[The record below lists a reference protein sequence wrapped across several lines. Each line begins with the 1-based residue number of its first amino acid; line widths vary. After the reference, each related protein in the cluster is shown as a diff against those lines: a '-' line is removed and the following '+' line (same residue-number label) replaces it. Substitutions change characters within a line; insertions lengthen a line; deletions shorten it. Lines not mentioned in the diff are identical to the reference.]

1 MRQHQA
7 VALLVLAEMVAA
19 ECSEP
24 VQGLG
29 ATTIYCGDGI
39 NDIAAL
45 AAADVGM
52 AIGATDAVVAA
63 SLSTSRK
70 SVAGKTAQLVCCP
83 CEFLPDILPA
93 WLHRLSG
100 HCGWSS
106 NAPACHHPSQANSLG
121 TSPPVLPDNLS
132 K

>member
-1 MRQHQA
+1 MKQQQA
-7 VALLVLAEMVAA
+7 IALLVLAQMVAV
-19 ECSEP
+19 ECLKP

-63 SLSTSRK
+63 SLSTARK
-70 SVAGKTAQLVCCP
+70 SVAGNTAQLICCP
-83 CEFLPDILPA
+83 CEFYARHPA
-93 WLHRLSG
+93 SLMTSAEWPLWLSPQ
-100 HCGWSS
+100 WSS
-106 NAPACHHPSQANSLG
+106 M
-121 TSPPVLPDNLS
+121 SPPITS
-132 K
+132 KFPHQISYVS